1 MCFLDS
7 GTSRSKRKA
16 CKDFLGYLEVYC
28 TILFDGFVDFV
39 GLAIGTAV
47 SPSTLFKVK

>member
-1 MCFLDS
+1 MLCFLDP
-7 GTSRSKRKA
+7 GTSPSKKGRLVRT
-16 CKDFLGYLEVYC
+16 CLGYLEVYC
-28 TILFDGFVDFV
+28 TILFDVFV